1 MPVDREARRASPAAV
16 QYDDSAF
23 IGEIRIF
30 PYATVPNGWL
40 SCDGQ
45 SLAIASYP
53 DLFLVVGTLY
63 GGDGVTSFNLPDLR
77 GRVPIGPGQ
86 GAGLTNR
93 SVGESGGAET
103 ETLAIAE
110 MPSHT
115 HGFRASSG
123 NGASDR
129 PGGSVFGRDPAAI
142 PEFGTVA
149 DASLGS
155 AAVASAGGG
164 QPHNNMQAFLTVT
177 YLIAYQGMT
186 PTP

>member
-1 MPVDREARRASPAAV
+1 MAIDRATRRASLAAV

-23 IGEIRIF
+23 IGEIRIVPF
-30 PYATVPNGWL
+30 GTVPSGWL

-53 DLFLVVGTLY
+53 DLFLVIGTLY
-63 GGDGVTSFNLPDLR
+63 GGDGVSVFNLPDLR
-77 GRVPIGPGQ
+77 GRTPLGPGQ

-93 SVGESGGAET
+93 ALGESGGSET
-103 ETLAIAE
+103 ETLALAQ
-110 MPSHT
+110 MPSHA
-115 HGFRASSG
+115 HGFRASSL
-123 NGASDR
+123 NGTTDR
-129 PGGSVFGRDPAAI
+129 PGASVFARDPAAM

-149 DASLGS
+149 DANLGS
-155 AAVASAGGG
+155 GAVANAGGG
-164 QPHNNMQAFLTVT
+164 QPHNNMQPFLAVS